1 MRQSYELQHKDSG
14 CACPKCGTGRMQF
27 YGKVVRCDNA
37 DCGLP
42 VFRLKASRNLSDD
55 EIREL
60 LTTGKT
66 KVLKGFKSKQGKSFD
81 AVVAFDAD
89 YNTTFVFPETKK
101 GGPANKSRGSYVK
114 RGK

>member
-1 MRQSYELQHKDSG
+1 
-14 CACPKCGTGRMQF
+14 MQF
-27 YGKVVRCDNA
+27 YGKMVRCDNA
-37 DCGLP
+37 ECGLP

-101 GGPANKSRGSYVK
+101 GGTANKSRGSHVK

>member
-27 YGKVVRCDNA
+27 YGKVVRCNNA
-37 DCGLP
+37 ECGLP

-101 GGPANKSRGSYVK
+101 GGTANKSRGSHVK